1 MEDTGVEVTLPEWGT
16 YYLTEEQW
24 EDLRDNYD
32 FCGVLSGR
40 LTFVWFLLDNPDIKP
55 RPTTGMTDEEK
66 EEA

>member
-32 FCGVLSGR
+32 FGGDLHGR
-40 LTFVWFLLDNPDIKP
+40 LTFGWFLLDNPDIKP
-55 RPTTGMTDEEK
+55 LPTTTTTDEEN
-66 EEA
+66 